1 MNKTEYTDKVLKRI
15 LDFGRNV
22 YRFDDGAFDEYEML
36 NLIDDLLNYT
46 EDYTVEKLGEWMD
59 KRFIVK
65 VINQQ
70 DEIDRI
76 YNEKLNRLAKVS
88 KDVYKYLNKNYND
101 LEMIDL
107 LLLGIDL
114 FQFAINR
121 IFDEDTV
128 MAFTEKINNAIEELF
143 GGKNEQWSDEKM
155 SIILMNILFG
165 ILDILIITG
174 ILLGIRRHFKVV
186 KWKRNI

>member
-22 YRFDDGAFDEYEML
+22 HRFDDNAFDDYEML

-46 EDYTVEKLGEWMD
+46 EDYTGEKLGEWMD

-143 GGKNEQWSDEKM
+143 GGKNEQWR
-155 SIILMNILFG
+155 I
-165 ILDILIITG
+165 
-174 ILLGIRRHFKVV
+174 
-186 KWKRNI
+186 W

>member
-1 MNKTEYTDKVLKRI
+1 MNKVEYTDKVLKRI

-46 EDYTVEKLGEWMD
+46 EDYTGEKLGEWMD

-88 KDVYKYLNKNYND
+88 KDVYKYLNKNYNN

-114 FQFAINR
+114 FQFAINQ

-143 GGKNEQWSDEKM
+143 GGKHE
-155 SIILMNILFG
+155 
-165 ILDILIITG
+165 
-174 ILLGIRRHFKVV
+174 
-186 KWKRNI
+186 